1 MAMMVL
7 FAVAGAAMAQ
17 DTTGGTTQKATAT
30 AAAAPLNQ
38 EVASRIKALDE
49 QAQASWKAKD
59 WARVVGLYSQAIE
72 LDPKYAKGWRWR
84 GAARSELGLHDL
96 AIADR
101 RKAVELEPEGS
112 NNHNGLCWSLIL
124 ESRPKEARPVCEK
137 ALEKDAQNLSATV
150 NLGHTYLL
158 QDDKEQAWRWY
169 EQAIGLIQ
177 DEEDLNQ
184 GLLDDFSTF
193 ERKGWQVQLVHEAR
207 AHFEPRA
214 RRYLEARTKE
224 QALVKEIQAADQAED
239 QARELV
245 LRQQRLTLLSP
256 WLAPDHPRRVVIENT
271 IIDTR
276 QQLGDKLAKAGQ
288 YSQAVPHYLAVLQAK
303 EQPLA
308 GKPAKDQGDLIVPL
322 NDLASAYQLSGNYP
336 SALPLFK
343 RALVIAEEARGPEH
357 PSTGTRLNNLAGLYE
372 SMGQYAQALLLYQRA
387 LAISEKANGPEHP
400 STGSS
405 LNNLAYLYKSIGQ
418 YAQALPLYQRALAI
432 SEKAQGPEHPSTS
445 TRLNNL
451 ADLYESMGQYAQ
463 ALPLYQRALAI
474 SEKAQGPEHPSTG
487 TRLNNLAGLYESMGQ
502 YARALPLYQR
512 ALAISEKAQGPEHPS
527 TGTSLN
533 NLAELYRALG
543 QYAQALPLYQRAL
556 AISEKAQ
563 GPEHPSTSTRL
574 NNLAALYESMGQYAQ
589 ALALYQRALAI
600 SEKVNGPEHPST
612 GTRLNNLAGLYE
624 SMGQY
629 AQALPL
635 YQRALAISEKDNG
648 PEHPSTGTR
657 LNNLAGLYRAMG
669 QYAQALPLYQRALAI
684 SEKTQGPNHPST
696 GTSLNNLAYLYKSL
710 GQYAQALPLYQRAL
724 TISEKAEGPDHPN
737 TGGRLNNLAVL
748 YESMGQYAQ
757 ALPLYA
763 RAQSISDRAGNP
775 ELSWNIQRNLMTL
788 HGIRLEG
795 AEAASLYQPPLAI
808 WYGKQAVNTLQSVRG
823 NMQGLDKDLQK
834 GFLEKNQQTYQTLA
848 NLLIEAGRIP
858 EAEQILAMLKEREL
872 GELVRASAADAQ
884 KTQADLVGVEK
895 RASAQMAELTA
906 RGVREA
912 TELAALEKRID
923 NGETLSGAEES
934 RRQALIT
941 AAEAWRAEFQ
951 RYTSSLSEL
960 FAQSARSQERK
971 DAENNSTRL
980 QAKVALDGAGAVG
993 LHYVVTDER
1002 IAIIVATPQASFG
1015 RFSPIKR
1022 TELNRQINALRQAM
1036 VAKTDTRAPAQALWN
1051 ALIAPVQADIEAAGA
1066 KTLVLSLTDTLRYLP
1081 FAALQNPQGRYLVE
1095 DMALSLWAQAA
1106 DVTPTPSTQGW
1117 QVAAL
1122 GLTQAREGFS
1132 ALPAVRGELQ
1142 GIVKTD
1148 QSPQGVLPGRI
1159 SLDEQFNRAQLD
1171 QALRGQTNVVHI
1183 ASHFDFR
1190 PGDESRSVLLLGQGE
1205 SLSLGKLAVMN
1216 FGRVEQLTLS
1226 ACDTATGGGTNENGA
1241 EVEGLAATV
1250 LRQQAKSVLAT
1261 LWKVADDST
1270 AKLMQDFYRQ
1280 RAQDKPPSRAQA
1292 LRAAQLALIRG
1303 QSVAQVN
1310 QETARGA
1317 SRDDAPKGATAGAA
1331 PIDSNQPYAHPYY
1344 WAPFVLSGSWL

>member
-1 MAMMVL
+1 MSKPRILSTVIFVAIAALAHGVL
-7 FAVAGAAMAQ
+7 AQSAPPLPASQGQAA
-17 DTTGGTTQKATAT
+17 TKEIE
-30 AAAAPLNQ
+30 N
-38 EVASRIKALDE
+38 RIKVLDE
-49 QAQASWKAKD
+49 LAQTAWKTKD
-59 WARVVGLYSQAIE
+59 WPRVVDLYSKAIE
-72 LDPKYAKGWRWR
+72 LDPKYAKRWTWR
-84 GAARSELGLHDL
+84 GAARSELGLHEL
-96 AIADR
+96 AVADR
-101 RKAVELEPEGS
+101 RKAVELEPGS
-112 NNHNGLCWSLIL
+112 SDNHSGLCWSLIL
-124 ESRPKEARPVCEK
+124 GNRPREAQPACEK
-137 ALEKDAQNLSATV
+137 ALTLDPQSMPATV

-158 QDDKEQAWRWY
+158 QNDKERAWRWY
-169 EQAIGLIQ
+169 EQTIGLIQ
-177 DEEDLNQ
+177 DEEQLRE
-184 GLLDDFSTF
+184 GLLDDFNIF
-193 ERKGWQVQLVHEAR
+193 EKKGWQVQLVREAR
-207 AHFEPRA
+207 FYFEPRA
-214 RRYLEARTKE
+214 RRYLEVQTKA
-224 QALVKEIQAADQAED
+224 QALMKDIQAADQAED
-239 QARELV
+239 RARELE
-245 LRQQRLTLLSP
+245 LRQQYLTFLSP
-256 WLAPDHPRRVVIENT
+256 WLAQNHPRRVMIENV

-276 QQLGDKLAKAGQ
+276 KQLGEKLAKAGQ

-303 EQPLA
+303 EQPMA
-308 GKPAKDQGDLIVPL
+308 GKPMKDQGDLIVPL
-322 NDLASAYQLSGNYP
+322 NNLASAYQDSGNYP

-372 SMGQYAQALLLYQRA
+372 SMGQYAQALPLYQRA

-400 STGSS
+400 STGTS
-405 LNNLAYLYKSIGQ
+405 LNNLAYLYESMGQYTQALPLYQRALAISEKAEGPEHPSTGINLNNLAELYRAMGQYALAQPLYQRTLAISEKAEGPEHPSTGTRLNNLALLYKSKGQ

-432 SEKAQGPEHPSTS
+432 SEKAEGPEHPNTGN
-445 TRLNNL
+445 RLNNL
-451 ADLYESMGQYAQ
+451 ANLKYLMGQYA
-463 ALPLYQRALAI
+463 
-474 SEKAQGPEHPSTG
+474 E
-487 TRLNNLAGLYESMGQ
+487 
-502 YARALPLYQR
+502 
-512 ALAISEKAQGPEHPS
+512 
-527 TGTSLN
+527 
-533 NLAELYRALG
+533 
-543 QYAQALPLYQRAL
+543 
-556 AISEKAQ
+556 
-563 GPEHPSTSTRL
+563 
-574 NNLAALYESMGQYAQ
+574 
-589 ALALYQRALAI
+589 
-600 SEKVNGPEHPST
+600 
-612 GTRLNNLAGLYE
+612 
-624 SMGQY
+624 
-629 AQALPL
+629 
-635 YQRALAISEKDNG
+635 
-648 PEHPSTGTR
+648 
-657 LNNLAGLYRAMG
+657 
-669 QYAQALPLYQRALAI
+669 
-684 SEKTQGPNHPST
+684 
-696 GTSLNNLAYLYKSL
+696 
-710 GQYAQALPLYQRAL
+710 
-724 TISEKAEGPDHPN
+724 
-737 TGGRLNNLAVL
+737 
-748 YESMGQYAQ
+748 

-763 RAQSISDRAGNP
+763 RALSIADRAGMP
-775 ELSWNIQRNLMTL
+775 ELTWTLQGNLMYI
-788 HGIRLEG
+788 HGTRHEG

-848 NLLIEAGRIP
+848 NLLIDAGRIP

-872 GELVRASAADAQ
+872 GELVRSSAADAQ

-912 TELAALEKRID
+912 TELAALEKRAKEMRQV
-923 NGETLSGAEES
+923 GTRLGAEDEA
-934 RRQALIT
+934 RRQALLT

-1002 IAIIVATPQASFG
+1002 IAIIVATPRASFG

-1159 SLDEQFNRAQLD
+1159 SLDEQFNRQRLED
-1171 QALRGQTNVVHI
+1171 SLGGQTNVVHI
-1183 ASHFDFR
+1183 ASHFDFK
-1190 PGDESRSVLLLGQGE
+1190 PGDESRSVLLLGHGD
-1205 SLSLGKLAVMN
+1205 SLSLGKLAVMD
-1216 FGRVEQLTLS
+1216 FTSVEQLTLS

-1270 AKLMQDFYRQ
+1270 AQLMQDFYRQ

-1317 SRDDAPKGATAGAA
+1317 SRADAPKEATAGAA
-1331 PIDSNQPYAHPYY
+1331 PTDPNRLYAHPYY